1 MSAKF
6 LSTVRLAAT
15 DGKLYAV
22 LTPDATRGSFD
33 VDVID
38 TQGNCVLRLTGYQ
51 TVALPNAVNPQHLK
65 TLQEIM
71 SGDAVLVA

>member
-1 MSAKF
+1 
-6 LSTVRLAAT
+6 
-15 DGKLYAV
+15 
-22 LTPDATRGSFD
+22 
-33 VDVID
+33 VDVTD

-51 TVALPNAVNPQHLK
+51 TVALPNAVNEQYLK